1 MIINEEDS
9 INLLLIQYKK
19 GLKMIKHSAAYLFSY
34 FLLIA
39 VLLITISDNLNKET
53 IFSLFTPVRSIVIS
67 NDNPQYLN
75 LNSFSSLEIKKQSIS
90 YIVSFS
96 ALLITS
102 LSKLFKKT
110 SNSPLSKSIKLNDNF
125 PESNSKIFLTI
136 PTPYDDGTNWSGRM
150 NQATHPSVIQFE
162 EKWNGYRY
170 WMTYTPYPYGN
181 DKKENPSL
189 AASHDGINWV
199 VPPKVTNPIVS
210 TMIIPGYFFDTYL
223 SDSHLLY
230 NEDTNE
236 LELWYRYVSNRQ
248 KNEILYRVRSKD
260 TIQWTTSE
268 KLIDDSKNLM
278 QYISPSIIYEEHKYK
293 MWIMRDWYIY
303 YLESFDG
310 KKWSDSIPVY
320 AENDPIH
327 SWHPHVCKIGDIY
340 YLLNN
345 DNNTNTGAGGKIY
358 YSTSSDGIY
367 FTKEQLILGST
378 ENGLSYD
385 STGVYRASMAIG
397 NQGLYLYYGQVSSAY
412 QWTIGLSI
420 GPNLNNLVGID
431 EASLYLLQKEANEN
445 VN

>member
-1 MIINEEDS
+1 
-9 INLLLIQYKK
+9 
-19 GLKMIKHSAAYLFSY
+19 MIKQSTTYLFSW

-39 VLLITISDNLNKET
+39 FSSIMISDSPNPETIS
-53 IFSLFTPVRSIVIS
+53 SLFTPDKSIIVS
-67 NDNPQYLN
+67 NDNPQDYN
-75 LNSFSSLEIKKQSIS
+75 LSSFSSLEVKKQSLS
-90 YIVSFS
+90 YILGFS
-96 ALLITS
+96 TFFVTS

-110 SNSPLSKSIKLNDNF
+110 SHSPLSKSIRLNDNF
-125 PESNSKIFLTI
+125 PKSNSKTFLTI
-136 PTPYDDGTNWSGRM
+136 PTPYDDGTNWIGRK

-162 EKWNGYRY
+162 KKWNGYRY

-189 AASHDGINWV
+189 VASHDGIKWV

-210 TMIIPGYFFDTYL
+210 TLIVPGYLFDTYL

-236 LELWYRYVSNRQ
+236 LEIWYRYVSNRQ
-248 KNEILYRVRSKD
+248 KNEMLYRVRSKD
-260 TIQWTTSE
+260 TIQWTTPE
-268 KLIDDSKNLM
+268 KLISDSKNLL

-310 KKWSDSIPVY
+310 KNWSDSVAVY
-320 AENDPIH
+320 TENDPIH
-327 SWHPHVCKIGDIY
+327 SWHPHVCKIGEIY

-358 YSTSSDGIY
+358 HSTSNDGIY
-367 FTKEQLILGST
+367 FTKEKLILGST

-397 NQGLYLYYGQVSSAY
+397 ERGLYLYYGQVSSAY
-412 QWTIGLSI
+412 QWTIGLSV
-420 GPNLNNLVGID
+420 GPDLNNLVGID
-431 EASLYLLQKEANEN
+431 ATSLHLLQKK
-445 VN
+445 